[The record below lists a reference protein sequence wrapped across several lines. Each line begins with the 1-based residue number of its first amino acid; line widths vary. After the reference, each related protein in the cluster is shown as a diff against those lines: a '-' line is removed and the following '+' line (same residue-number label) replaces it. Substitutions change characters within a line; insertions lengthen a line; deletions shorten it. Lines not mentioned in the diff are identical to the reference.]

1 MNKPLSN
8 EDIEQAIGPCV
19 VLYSDLEKYPTIQN
33 LLPRNGDYVVIL
45 VREKKNSGHWVLGF
59 ALQKRVTSLCLFQF
73 LWIQVGYTNEGGSF
87 KRDN

>member
-8 EDIEQAIGPCV
+8 EEIEQAIGPCV

-45 VREKKNSGHWVLGF
+45 VREEELRTLGF
-59 ALQKRVTSLCLFQF
+59 ALQKRVTSLCLFQL
-73 LWIQVGYTNEGGSF
+73 LWI
-87 KRDN
+87 

>member
-8 EDIEQAIGPCV
+8 EEIEQAIGPCV

-45 VREKKNSGHWVLGF
+45 VREEELRTLGF